1 MVLLSARFCP
11 TLPHVTSWASISNLA
26 TAAGTLVL
34 AVAAF
39 SSIRSANRS
48 AQAAERAV
56 LAGLRAVLLPSRADD
71 RPEKVMWV
79 DGHHVMLEGGGAYV
93 EVVGDSLYLAVALRN
108 VNTGLAV
115 LQGWDPSARIR
126 VAADPHAPADS
137 FRSQTRDLY
146 IPAGDAG
153 FWHAAIRDE
162 QDPLFGVLCEVAKNR
177 QPFGIDLLYTD
188 LEGGQ
193 RTITRFVVRPK
204 SEGKG
209 WITAANRHWN
219 LDRPDPR

>member
-1 MVLLSARFCP
+1 M
-11 TLPHVTSWASISNLA
+11 TSWASLSNLA

-34 AVAAF
+34 AAAAF

-56 LAGLRAVLLPSRADD
+56 SASIRPVLLPSRLED
-71 RPEKVMWV
+71 RPEKVIWI

-93 EVVGDSLYLAVALRN
+93 ELIDGSLYLAISLRN

-115 LQGWDPSARIR
+115 LQGWDPCERVR
-126 VAADPHAPADS
+126 VAAEPYAPAAT
-137 FRSQTRDLY
+137 FRLQTRDLY
-146 IPAGDAG
+146 IAANDVG
-153 FWHAAIRDE
+153 FWHSAIRSED
-162 QDPLFGVLCEVAKNR
+162 DPAFAVLCEVAKNR
-177 QPFGIDLLYTD
+177 QPFGVDLLYTD

-193 RTITRFVVRPK
+193 RTISRFAVRPK
-204 SEGKG
+204 RDGKG

>member
-1 MVLLSARFCP
+1 M
-11 TLPHVTSWASISNLA
+11 TSWASISNLA

-93 EVVGDSLYLAVALRN
+93 EVLGDSLYLAMALRN

-115 LQGWDPSARIR
+115 LQGWEAAARTR
-126 VAADPHAPADS
+126 SAADPHAPADA
-137 FRSQTRDLY
+137 FRGQTRDLY